1 MKNVEIFYQMY
12 VSELLEQLRW
22 IGIPDCE
29 KYKELLE
36 SEDKEVIRLAI
47 ELMTIDEVDNTQI
60 IRCRQRFLG
69 EFGWGY
75 DLNEWT
81 IAYEPGYKKSTI
93 SCVV

>member
-1 MKNVEIFYQMY
+1 MY

-22 IGIPDCE
+22 IDIPDCE

-47 ELMTIDEVDNTQI
+47 ELMIIDGIDNTQI
-60 IRCRQRFLG
+60 IRCRQRFLS
-69 EFGWGY
+69 EFGWGN

-81 IAYEPGYKKSTI
+81 IVYEPGYKKSTI